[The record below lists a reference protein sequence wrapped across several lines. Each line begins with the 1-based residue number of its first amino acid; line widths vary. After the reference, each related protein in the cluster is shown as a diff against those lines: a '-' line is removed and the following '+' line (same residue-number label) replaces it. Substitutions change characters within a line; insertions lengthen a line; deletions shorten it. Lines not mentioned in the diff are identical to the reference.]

1 MKFKVYPYK
10 KASKSGRDIS
20 RSLGC
25 KRILTTIYEPRRTD
39 IIINWG
45 STSMPYPS
53 SNHDL
58 NKVSAVRRAA
68 DKLNTFD
75 HISNESPEI
84 VPEWTTSIEEA
95 RHWIDSENCK
105 VYCRMSLTA
114 HSGRG
119 IVIAETL
126 EDLVEAPLYTKGAK
140 NKYEFRVHVF
150 KNKIIDVQQKKKRK
164 GMSPSNGIRNHVSG
178 WVFCREGIEPP
189 ESLLRSAINGVDCLK
204 LDFGAV
210 DIGYRVRD
218 NRSFIFE
225 INTAP
230 GLEGTTLTKYTEAF
244 ENYKENLQ

>member
-1 MKFKVYPYK
+1 MMFKVYPYK
-10 KASKSGRDIS
+10 KASKSGKDIS

-25 KRILTTIYEPRRTD
+25 KRILTETYQPRRTD

-45 STSMPYPS
+45 STSMPYLS
-53 SNHDL
+53 SKHDL

-68 DKLNTFD
+68 DKLDTFE
-75 HISNESPEI
+75 HIFSENPDI
-84 VPEWTTSIEEA
+84 IPEWTTDIAQA
-95 RHWIDSENCK
+95 RAWLESENCK
-105 VYCRMSLTA
+105 IYCRLSLTA

-119 IVIAETL
+119 IVVAETL

-150 KNKIIDVQQKKKRK
+150 KNKIIDVQQKKRRR
-164 GMSPSNGIRNHVSG
+164 GTNPSNHIRNHVSG
-178 WVFCREGIEPP
+178 WVFCRGDINPP
-189 ESLLRSAINGVDCLK
+189 ISLLQSAVNGVDCLK

-218 NRSFIFE
+218 DKSFIFE

>member
-25 KRILTTIYEPRRTD
+25 KRILTEIYEPRRTD

-68 DKLNTFD
+68 DKLDTFD
-75 HISNESPEI
+75 HISNESPFI
-84 VPEWTTSIEEA
+84 IPEFTTVIENAKE
-95 RHWIDSENCK
+95 WINEGFK
-105 VYCRMSLTA
+105 VYCRLSLTA

-126 EDLVEAPLYTKGAK
+126 EDLVDAPLYTKGAK

-150 KNKIIDVQQKKKRK
+150 KNKIIDI
-164 GMSPSNGIRNHVSG
+164 PD
-178 WVFCREGIEPP
+178 
-189 ESLLRSAINGVDCLK
+189 VDL
-204 LDFGAV
+204 
-210 DIGYRVRD
+210 
-218 NRSFIFE
+218 S
-225 INTAP
+225 
-230 GLEGTTLTKYTEAF
+230 GLEDAIDNISKNVDSMKGSLESF
-244 ENYKENLQ
+244 EERLNKVEKRGGGRF